1 MLSWTYI
8 HIYFGLLLLN
18 KNQFAILLIIISII
32 FGTLMGTFIKLAQEE
47 LNLFTTGFLRFFF
60 GFLIIIPYI
69 LKTKFT
75 VFYTSNLKIH
85 ILRSALNLPAML
97 LGFASLAILP
107 LEKMTAIHFVV
118 PLLVTILAVIFLK
131 EKIYLYRSLALII
144 GFLGVLI
151 ILRPGIVDI
160 SIGIYMALAS
170 SLIWSVVIVLTKKV
184 SKDDS
189 AITILSHQY
198 LYMSLFSLPLVIYFW
213 DQPNLKTIIFILC
226 AAMSGTIL
234 HIALNHAYRLV
245 DVSMT
250 QPYSFLG
257 LVLSSV
263 IGYFVFSDKPDLY
276 TWLGASVIFCGV
288 ILISYRELQ
297 LNKEITRKRLDI
309 NS

>member
-1 MLSWTYI
+1 
-8 HIYFGLLLLN
+8 
-18 KNQFAILLIIISII
+18 
-32 FGTLMGTFIKLAQEE
+32 MGTFIKLAQEE
-47 LNLFTTGFLRFFF
+47 LNVFTTGFLRFFF

-69 LKTKFT
+69 LKTKFK
-75 VFYTSNLKIH
+75 VFNTSNLKIH

-97 LGFASLAILP
+97 LGFAALAILP
-107 LEKMTAIHFVV
+107 LEKITAIHFVV
-118 PLLVTILAVIFLK
+118 PLMVTILAVIFLK

-160 SIGIYMALAS
+160 SIGIYMALTS

-234 HIALNHAYRLV
+234 HIALNHAYKLV

-257 LVLSSV
+257 LVMSSV

>member
-1 MLSWTYI
+1 
-8 HIYFGLLLLN
+8 
-18 KNQFAILLIIISII
+18 
-32 FGTLMGTFIKLAQEE
+32 MGTFIKLAQEE
-47 LNLFTTGFLRFFF
+47 LNVFTTGFLRFFF

-69 LKTKFT
+69 LKTKFK
-75 VFYTSNLKIH
+75 VFNTSNLKIH

-97 LGFASLAILP
+97 LGFAGLAILP
-107 LEKMTAIHFVV
+107 LEKITAIHFVV

-151 ILRPGIVDI
+151 ILRPGMVDI
-160 SIGIYMALAS
+160 SIGIYMALTS
-170 SLIWSVVIVLTKKV
+170 SLIWSVVIILTKKV

-234 HIALNHAYRLV
+234 HIALNHAYKLV

-257 LVLSSV
+257 LVVSSV

>member
-1 MLSWTYI
+1 
-8 HIYFGLLLLN
+8 
-18 KNQFAILLIIISII
+18 
-32 FGTLMGTFIKLAQEE
+32 MGTFIKLAQEE
-47 LNLFTTGFLRFFF
+47 LNVFTTGFLRFFF

-69 LKTKFT
+69 LKTKFK
-75 VFYTSNLKIH
+75 VFNTSNLKIH

-97 LGFASLAILP
+97 LGFAALAILP

-118 PLLVTILAVIFLK
+118 PLMVTILAVIFLK

-160 SIGIYMALAS
+160 SIGIYMALTS
-170 SLIWSVVIVLTKKV
+170 SLIWSVVIILTKKV

-234 HIALNHAYRLV
+234 HIALNHAYKLV

-257 LVLSSV
+257 LVVSSV

>member
-1 MLSWTYI
+1 
-8 HIYFGLLLLN
+8 
-18 KNQFAILLIIISII
+18 
-32 FGTLMGTFIKLAQEE
+32 MGTFIKLAQEE
-47 LNLFTTGFLRFFF
+47 LNVFTTGFLRFFF

-69 LKTKFT
+69 LKTKFK
-75 VFYTSNLKIH
+75 VFNTSNLKIH

-97 LGFASLAILP
+97 LGFAALAILP
-107 LEKMTAIHFVV
+107 LEKITAIHFVV

-160 SIGIYMALAS
+160 SIGIYMALTS
-170 SLIWSVVIVLTKKV
+170 SLIWSVVIILTKKV
-184 SKDDS
+184 SKNDS

-234 HIALNHAYRLV
+234 HIALNHAYKLV

-257 LVLSSV
+257 LVVSSV

>member
-1 MLSWTYI
+1 
-8 HIYFGLLLLN
+8 
-18 KNQFAILLIIISII
+18 
-32 FGTLMGTFIKLAQEE
+32 MGTFIKLAQEE
-47 LNLFTTGFLRFFF
+47 LNVFTTGFLRFFF

-69 LKTKFT
+69 LKTKFK
-75 VFYTSNLKIH
+75 VFNTSNLKIH

-97 LGFASLAILP
+97 LGFAALAILP
-107 LEKMTAIHFVV
+107 LEKITAIHFVV
-118 PLLVTILAVIFLK
+118 PLMVTILAVIFLK

-160 SIGIYMALAS
+160 SIGIYMALTS

-213 DQPNLKTIIFILC
+213 DQPNFKTIIFILC

-234 HIALNHAYRLV
+234 HIALNHAYKLV

-257 LVLSSV
+257 LVMSSV

>member
-1 MLSWTYI
+1 
-8 HIYFGLLLLN
+8 
-18 KNQFAILLIIISII
+18 
-32 FGTLMGTFIKLAQEE
+32 MGTFIKLAQEE
-47 LNLFTTGFLRFFF
+47 LNVFTTGFLRFFF

-69 LKTKFT
+69 LKTKFK
-75 VFYTSNLKIH
+75 VFNTSNLKIH

-97 LGFASLAILP
+97 LGFAALAILP
-107 LEKMTAIHFVV
+107 LEKITAIHFVV

-131 EKIYLYRSLALII
+131 EKIYLYRSLGLII

-160 SIGIYMALAS
+160 SIGIYMALTS
-170 SLIWSVVIVLTKKV
+170 SLIWSVVIILTKKV

-234 HIALNHAYRLV
+234 HIALNHAYKLV

-257 LVLSSV
+257 LVVSSV

>member
-1 MLSWTYI
+1 
-8 HIYFGLLLLN
+8 
-18 KNQFAILLIIISII
+18 
-32 FGTLMGTFIKLAQEE
+32 MGTFIKLAQEE
-47 LNLFTTGFLRFFF
+47 LNVFTTGFLRFFF

-69 LKTKFT
+69 LKTKFK
-75 VFYTSNLKIH
+75 VFNTSNLKIH

-97 LGFASLAILP
+97 LGFAALAILP
-107 LEKMTAIHFVV
+107 LEKITAIHFVV

-160 SIGIYMALAS
+160 SIGIYMAITS
-170 SLIWSVVIVLTKKV
+170 SLIWSVVIILTKKV

-234 HIALNHAYRLV
+234 HIALNHAYKLV

-257 LVLSSV
+257 LVVSSV

>member
-1 MLSWTYI
+1 
-8 HIYFGLLLLN
+8 
-18 KNQFAILLIIISII
+18 
-32 FGTLMGTFIKLAQEE
+32 MGTFIKLAQEE
-47 LNLFTTGFLRFFF
+47 LNVFTTGFLRFFF

-69 LKTKFT
+69 LKTKFK
-75 VFYTSNLKIH
+75 VFNTSNLKIH

-97 LGFASLAILP
+97 LGFAALAILP
-107 LEKMTAIHFVV
+107 LEKITAIHFVV

-160 SIGIYMALAS
+160 SIGIYMALTS
-170 SLIWSVVIVLTKKV
+170 SLIWSVVIILTKKV
-184 SKDDS
+184 SKYDS

-198 LYMSLFSLPLVIYFW
+198 LYMSLFSFPLVIYFW

-234 HIALNHAYRLV
+234 HISLNHAYKLV

-250 QPYSFLG
+250 QPFSFLG
-257 LVLSSV
+257 LVVSSL

-276 TWLGASVIFCGV
+276 TWFGASVIFCGV